1 MDFKNNS
8 TTESG
13 TIILWWN
20 YTQKDFFEERFCLE
34 QDDCLWEFNE
44 GSAMAKMCTIH
55 EDGKRRNRLKK
66 DLVAKIEIIF
76 NGAQIITQKPY
87 EISESCM
94 EGYDS
99 KDNLWI
105 TPTPAYLNL
114 LPFETRSY
122 HQRL

>member
-1 MDFKNNS
+1 MDTKNNS
-8 TTESG
+8 TPESG

-20 YTQKDFFEERFCLE
+20 YTPKDFFEERFCLE

-44 GSAMAKMCTIH
+44 GSAMAKTRTIH

-87 EISESCM
+87 EISEPCM
-94 EGYDS
+94 EGYES
-99 KDNLWI
+99 KGNLWI
-105 TPTPAYLNL
+105 TPAPAYLNL
-114 LPFETRSY
+114 LRFGTRSY
-122 HQRL
+122 HQRF